1 MLADTQSPATKSPP
15 TGKRFGYVLAAL
27 INVALVYVVHNLL
40 DWDVAPF
47 LTADFDRVVP
57 IVTVSLIATAV
68 FNLIYVLY
76 DPRWFK
82 SLSQIGLLGISIAA
96 TAKMYQVFPF
106 DFSAYEFDWE
116 TLTRVVMIIAIVG
129 AAVGIITEF
138 AKLARAVGGD

>member
-1 MLADTQSPATKSPP
+1 
-15 TGKRFGYVLAAL
+15 V
-27 INVALVYVVHNLL
+27 IHNLL
-40 DWDVAPF
+40 AWDVARF

-57 IVTVSLIATAV
+57 IVTLSLIATAV
-68 FNLIYVLY
+68 FNLMYAFF

-106 DFSAYEFDWE
+106 EFSAYDFDWR

-129 AAVGIITEF
+129 AGIGIITEF
-138 AKLARAVGGD
+138 VKLAKAVAGD